1 MINYN
6 FVNPSDAINASASSV
21 TGREQTFVPA
31 RVKKVILDDSDN
43 EYDKY
48 GRSEAVGV
56 IKYKLLSEDSKDLQD
71 KVEDLDEAYPI
82 NSTFRTLPLVNE
94 IVLLLKAPAPTVG
107 RSTNDTRTYYTSIV
121 ALWNHPNHNGY
132 PNSDTLDLGEGI
144 QEGTDINPLQPFPGD
159 LILDG
164 RQGQSIR
171 FTGFQSSKNSLTD
184 SSNQGKPI
192 TIISNGQKLIDDS
205 FTPIVEDIN
214 EDASSIYLLSDH
226 SVKLMQANF
235 KRLSYQ
241 KTPPTAKEYKGSQ
254 VILNGGRLF
263 FNAKNESAFISAAES
278 IGLNAKSLNFDADKY
293 IGLDG
298 EAIYLGFQARVADS
312 KVKEPV
318 LLGHKVE
325 TYLGKILDILV
336 EMNTGLSQA
345 STLSG
350 EPIPGLI
357 DAGASALKQIND
369 YLKGELNPGGP
380 SGLKSKKVFTE

>member
-1 MINYN
+1 VINYN
-6 FVNPSDAINASASSV
+6 FLNPSDAINALIPPSL
-21 TGREQTFVPA
+21 GKEQTFIPA

-43 EYDKY
+43 EYSKY
-48 GRSEAVGV
+48 GSSEAVGV
-56 IKYKLLSEDSKDLQD
+56 IKYKLLNEDSKETED

-94 IVLLLKAPAPTVG
+94 IVLLLTGPAPTIG

-144 QEGTDINPLQPFPGD
+144 QEGIDINPLQPFPGD

-171 FTGFQSSKNSLTD
+171 FAGFKSKKNTFTD
-184 SSNQGKPI
+184 DDNQGKPI
-192 TIISNGQKLIDDS
+192 TLISNGQKLIGDS
-205 FTPIVEDIN
+205 FTPITEDIN

-226 SVKLMQANF
+226 SAKLIQANF
-235 KRLSYQ
+235 KRASYD

-254 VILNGGRLF
+254 VIVNGGRLF

-278 IGLNAKSLNFDADKY
+278 IGLNSKTLNFDADKY
-293 IGLDG
+293 VCIDG
-298 EAIYLGFQARVADS
+298 EVIYLGFKSRTASNTNKQ
-312 KVKEPV
+312 PV
-318 LLGHKVE
+318 VLGHRLE
-325 TYLGKILDILV
+325 TYLRELLDVLTEV
-336 EMNTGLSQA
+336 STGLSKA
-345 STLSG
+345 TTLKG

-357 DAGASALKQIND
+357 DVGSSALKLINEN
-369 YLKGELNPGGP
+369 LKSQLNPGGT
-380 SGLKSKKVFTE
+380 SNLKSKKVFTE

>member
-6 FVNPSDAINASASSV
+6 FFNPFDAINAFGSAV
-21 TGREQTFVPA
+21 AGKEQPFIPV

-43 EYDKY
+43 EYVKY
-48 GRSEAVGV
+48 GSSEAIGV
-56 IKYKLLSEDSKDLQD
+56 IKYKLLSEDSKDAQD
-71 KVEDLDEAYPI
+71 EVEDLDEAYPL
-82 NSTFRTLPLVNE
+82 NSTFRTLPLINE
-94 IVLLLKAPAPTVG
+94 IVLLLKGPAPTVG

-171 FTGFQSSKNSLTD
+171 FTGFKSAKNTLTD
-184 SSNQGKPI
+184 SSNQGRPI

-226 SVKLMQANF
+226 SVKLKQASL
-235 KRLSYQ
+235 KRLSYD
-241 KTPPTAKEYKGSQ
+241 KVPDTSAEYRGSQ
-254 VILNGGRLF
+254 VLINGGRLF

-278 IGLNAKSLNFDADKY
+278 IGLNGSTLNFDADKY
-293 IGLDG
+293 ICLDG
-298 EAIYLGFQARVADS
+298 KSIFLGFKARTADA
-312 KVKEPV
+312 KQKEPV
-318 LLGHKVE
+318 MLGNKVE
-325 TYLGKILDILV
+325 TYLNSILDLLV
-336 EMNTGLSQA
+336 ELTTGLSQA
-345 STLSG
+345 ATLSG

-357 DAGASALKQIND
+357 DVGTSTLQQIRNDLKSQ
-369 YLKGELNPGGP
+369 LNPGGASP
-380 SGLKSKKVFTE
+380 LKSKKVFTE